1 MAEGVIVD
9 VIFGVLLALM
19 LIVAISITT
28 VILVVRAIVRRIRRS
43 RAVGGAVL
51 RTRAKVVSGPRG
63 RVLRLRVRLQ
73 DALDSGRAAV
83 DVAAHGDAPRGELVR
98 LFHRIEREG
107 EALDLQLRLME
118 SETDAAVLA
127 EQLPAADGRVGQV
140 AGLVRRLRGA
150 VAAGLGDVS
159 DDALD
164 TLHAEVDREVAAL
177 HAGVQ
182 ELRTLNQRD
191 AVDPPRRTIR
201 PTT

>member
-1 MAEGVIVD
+1 MD
-9 VIFGVLLALM
+9 VLMWVLVSLLAM
-19 LIVAISITT
+19 VAISMAT
-28 VILVVRAIVRRIRRS
+28 VFLVVRAIVKRVRRN
-43 RAVGGAVL
+43 RALAGATL
-51 RTRAKVVSGPRG
+51 RTRARFTSGPRG
-63 RVLRLRVRLQ
+63 RVLRLRVRL
-73 DALDSGRAAV
+73 DETLASGKAAV
-83 DVAAHGDAPRGELVR
+83 ELAARGDGPRGELPA
-98 LFHRIEREG
+98 LFRRIEHEG
-107 EALDLQLRLME
+107 ESLDLQLRLME

-150 VAAGLGDVS
+150 VAAGLGGIS

-164 TLHAEVDREVAAL
+164 ALHAEVDREVAAL